1 MLDIKLIRD
10 QVDIVKNGV
19 AAKGYKPELVDE
31 VKTLDE
37 NRRKILIQ
45 VEALRG
51 KRNNFTKDQVEEAK
65 KLKTDLKTLEEDLE
79 KISLELDQK
88 LSVLPNLPSADTPA
102 GKSEA
107 ENVEIRKWGIPRQ
120 FDFTPKDHLRLG
132 TDLQI
137 LDFDSGSKVTG
148 SQFYYLYDEATL
160 LELALTQ
167 FTLNFLKKEGFI
179 PVITPD
185 MAKSRYYLGTGYAPK
200 GDEAQTYT
208 IEGQDLGLIATA
220 EVTLAGKH
228 ADETIPESQLPIKYV
243 GYSHC
248 FRQEAGAYGKYSK
261 GLYRVHQFS
270 KTEMFIYC
278 LPEDSDKYHQEILA
292 LEEKIFQ
299 ALNLPYRVL
308 QMCSGDLGAMAAK
321 KYDIEVWMPGR
332 NDYGEVTSTSNCTD
346 YQARNLNIR
355 YKKTSGETGYIH
367 MLNGTAVVMSRVPLA
382 ILENYQN
389 ADGSITIPEVLR
401 PYIGFDRIAK

>member
-1 MLDIKLIRD
+1 MLDIKLIREQPD
-10 QVDIVKNGV
+10 RVKAGV
-19 AAKGYKPELVDE
+19 AAKGFNPELVDA
-31 VKTLDE
+31 VKQLDE
-37 NRRKILIQ
+37 KRRQLLVQ
-45 VEALRG
+45 VEQLRSR
-51 KRNNFTKDQVEEAK
+51 RNNLTKDQIDQGK
-65 KLKTDLKTLEEDLE
+65 QLKIELKSLEEELE
-79 KISLELDQK
+79 KVTQDFDSKFAL
-88 LSVLPNLPSADTPA
+88 LPNLPSIDTPA
-102 GKSEA
+102 GKSDKD
-107 ENVEIRKWGIPRQ
+107 NVEIRRWGTPRK
-120 FDFTPKDHLRLG
+120 FDFAPKDHLQIG
-132 TDLQI
+132 TDLKI

-148 SQFYYLYDEATL
+148 SQFYYLYDEAAL

-167 FTLNFLKKEGFI
+167 FTLNLLKKEGFI

-185 MAKSRYYLGTGYAPK
+185 LAKSRYYLGTGYAPK

-228 ADETIPESQLPIKYV
+228 ADEIISEAQLPIKYV

-261 GLYRVHQFS
+261 GLYRVHQFT

-278 LPEDSDKYHQEILA
+278 LPEDSEKYHQEILA
-292 LEEKIFQ
+292 MEEKIYRS
-299 ALNLPYRVL
+299 LNLPYRVV

-332 NDYGEVTSTSNCTD
+332 EDYGEVTSTSNCTD

-355 YKKTSGETGYIH
+355 YKKTSGETGFIH

-382 ILENYQN
+382 IFENYQN

-401 PYIGFDRIAK
+401 PYTGFEKIV